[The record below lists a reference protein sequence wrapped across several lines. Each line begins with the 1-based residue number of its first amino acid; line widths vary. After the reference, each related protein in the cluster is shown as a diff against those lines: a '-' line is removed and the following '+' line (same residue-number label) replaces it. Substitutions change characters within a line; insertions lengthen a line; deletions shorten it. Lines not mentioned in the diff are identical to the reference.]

1 MINTIS
7 IIFLAATIIVIVTM
21 LAHAIRYAPFV
32 PTPYPIVKK
41 MIEAAKLKKNERIV
55 DLGAGDG
62 RITIL
67 AEKKGAHAV
76 GFELAWLP
84 FLLAKL
90 NLFMQ
95 KSGAKILKKNF
106 FKESLVGTDCVFCYL
121 WPRLMNDLKKKFETE
136 LREGAKIISYSFPIK
151 DWAPTEKISTQ
162 EGNEKSFLI
171 YVYEMGKSNK
181 HA

>member
-1 MINTIS
+1 MANILS
-7 IIFLAATIIVIVTM
+7 IAFLAATIIVIVTM

-41 MIEAAKLKKNERIV
+41 MIEAARLMKNERVV

-67 AEKKGAHAV
+67 AEKKGAHAT
-76 GFELAWLP
+76 GFELALIP
-84 FLLAKL
+84 FVLAKL
-90 NLFMQ
+90 NIFLQ
-95 KSGAKILKKNF
+95 KSEAKIVKKNF
-106 FKESLVGTDCVFCYL
+106 FKTSLVGTDCVFCYL
-121 WPRLMNDLKKKFETE
+121 WPRLMNDLKKKFEAE
-136 LREGAKIISYSFPIK
+136 LKEGARIISYSFPIK
-151 DWAPTEKISTQ
+151 DWTPTEKIPTQ